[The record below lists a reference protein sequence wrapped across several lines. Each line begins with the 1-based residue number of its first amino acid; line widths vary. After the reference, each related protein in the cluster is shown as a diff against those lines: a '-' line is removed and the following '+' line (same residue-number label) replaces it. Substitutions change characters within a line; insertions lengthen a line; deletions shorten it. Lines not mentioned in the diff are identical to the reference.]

1 MASAKNYKVSNK
13 DVDGSSARY
22 YATLDKAVARF
33 EEMVGYKVDNA
44 IAEAYYMLADAG
56 KPLPKINELRG
67 LSAVAMFG
75 NSVTFQA
82 ISDEALAAVDAAK
95 AAAEA
100 AAAGDFVVAAEG
112 PAYDERDG
120 VCGTRRAVLAG
131 PFASQ
136 DQAQAALAAMIKD
149 MALDEMV
156 ALDAYVA
163 KKSEGMRRPAL
174 SAAVAAEMY
183 EDLPF

>member
-1 MASAKNYKVSNK
+1 MASAKNYKVSNR

-44 IAEAYYMLADAG
+44 IGEAYYMLADAG
-56 KPLPKINELRG
+56 KPLPKIESLRC

-75 NSVTFQA
+75 NKVTFEA
-82 ISDEALAAVDAAK
+82 VSDEALDAVNAAK
-95 AAAEA
+95 AAAA
-100 AAAGDFVVAAEG
+100 ADAAGDFVVAAEG
-112 PAYDERDG
+112 PMYDERDG
-120 VCGTRRAVLAG
+120 VCGTKRVVLAG
-131 PFASQ
+131 PFASL
-136 DQAQAALAAMIKD
+136 DQAQAALADMIKD

-156 ALDAYVA
+156 ALDAYVT
-163 KKSEGMRRPAL
+163 KKSDYLLRTAVSPAF
-174 SAAVAAEMY
+174 AAEMY